1 MWLDCAQKAGTRR
14 STQESVKPAAVSFP
28 QQFPQRRRSLRAPD
42 VVDLPRQAE
51 RARFQL
57 VDLPAFGMLIF
68 ELAETL
74 VQIVQSGLKLPDAGG
89 SIHFPNALCAH
100 RRSPACLT
108 AL

>member
-1 MWLDCAQKAGTRR
+1 MWRDCAQKTGARR
-14 STQESVKPAAVSFP
+14 AAKKPVELPAVLFP
-28 QQFPQRRRSLRAPD
+28 QQFSQRGRRLGAPD

-51 RARFQL
+51 RTRFQL

-100 RRSPACLT
+100 RRSPACL
-108 AL
+108 